1 MLIFPLA
8 VAAGVVLGYL
18 RRGRLRGL
26 GELRFRGFA
35 WVAVALGMQV
45 ALPFA
50 PPGWRGRLILL
61 SYCFTGA
68 WFVLNTGQRPV
79 ALRCGL
85 LAIAAGWSLNLV
97 PIALNGAMPVSTG
110 AIRELSP
117 DRGAQLRVDIRKH
130 VVAHRGTRLACLG
143 DVIPVVP
150 LRSVVSVGD
159 LFIGMG
165 LAITVASAMAGRGRP
180 RVDGP

>member
-1 MLIFPLA
+1 MLIYPLA
-8 VAAGVVLGYL
+8 VGAGVMLGYL
-18 RRGRLRGL
+18 LRGRLRGL
-26 GELRFRGFA
+26 GQLRFRGFA
-35 WVAVALGMQV
+35 WLAVALGIQV

-50 PPGWRGRLILL
+50 PPGWRGRLTLL
-61 SYCFTGA
+61 SYASTGA
-68 WFVLNTGQRPV
+68 WFVLNTGRRPV

-117 DRGAQLRVDIRKH
+117 DRGPGLGVDIRKH
-130 VVAHRGTRLACLG
+130 VVADRGTRLACLG

-159 LFIGMG
+159 LFMGAG
-165 LAITVASAMAGRGRP
+165 LAITVASAMGGRGRQ
-180 RVDGP
+180 RVDGL